1 MSIRTVRLSV
11 MPLVALIAALAVTP
25 HAWAVWLPTSAAMW
39 KGVGGMD
46 GIAVSLTGHK
56 GKSTGK
62 PKQRKQ
68 TKPARPAKQA
78 IAPERTPSGE
88 TVTDRERRLT
98 RECKGRPNAGA
109 CLGYAS

>member
-1 MSIRTVRLSV
+1 
-11 MPLVALIAALAVTP
+11 
-25 HAWAVWLPTSAAMW
+25 
-39 KGVGGMD
+39 MD
-46 GIAVSLTGHK
+46 GIAVNLTGHK

-68 TKPARPAKQA
+68 TKPAKPAKPAKQA